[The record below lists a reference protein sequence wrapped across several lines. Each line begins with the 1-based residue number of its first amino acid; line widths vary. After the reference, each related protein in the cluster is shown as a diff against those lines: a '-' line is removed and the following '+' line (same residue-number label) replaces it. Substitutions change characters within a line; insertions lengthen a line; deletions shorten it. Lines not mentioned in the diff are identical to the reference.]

1 MRYKTYLFDFDGTLV
16 DSMPSYISAMLKI
29 LDECN
34 VKYGEDIIK
43 TITPLGYAGTA
54 RYYKEAFGI
63 QLSEEE
69 IIARMKENIYEQYL
83 NHIPAKKNVIGT
95 LRKLK
100 QIGADLNVLTASPH
114 AVLDVCLERLG
125 IYDLFSNVWSSDDF
139 GITKANAKIYEMA
152 AERIDKP
159 ISEILF
165 IDDNL
170 NAVKTAVSSGI
181 AVCGIYDESS
191 AEYTDEI
198 RASADHYINTLDE
211 IFDL

>member
-1 MRYKTYLFDFDGTLV
+1 MRYQTYLFDFDGTLV

-34 VKYGEDIIK
+34 VKYGDDIIK

-54 RYYKEAFGI
+54 KYYKEKCGV
-63 QLSEEE
+63 QLSVEE
-69 IIARMKENIYEQYL
+69 IVARMKEYAYTQYL
-83 NHIPAKKNVIGT
+83 YHIPAKKNVIET
-95 LRKLK
+95 LQRLK
-100 QIGADLNVLTASPH
+100 QSGADLNILTASPH
-114 AVLDVCLERLG
+114 AVLDVCLKRLG
-125 IYDLFSNVWSSDDF
+125 IYDLFSNVWSADDF
-139 GITKANAKIYEMA
+139 KTTKADEKIYEMA
-152 AERIDKP
+152 AERIGKP

-191 AEYTDEI
+191 REYTDEI
-198 RASADHYINTLDE
+198 RSTAHHYVSTLDE